1 MSDSTLW
8 RVIDAELLTLDP
20 ELDTLSMSL
29 QSEGK
34 VYAVACTGPKGM
46 GASEFTTTLRAAA
59 AAIIRSA
66 GGDMSSVGAQ
76 ERDDSDPTF
85 DTGDQRAN

>member
-1 MSDSTLW
+1 MSSTLW
-8 RVIDAELLTLDP
+8 RVVAAELLTFDP
-20 ELDTLSMSL
+20 EMDTLSMTL

-34 VYAVACTGPKGM
+34 LYAVACSGPKGA
-46 GASEFTTTLRAAA
+46 GVEEFTTALRAAA

-66 GGDMSSVGAQ
+66 GGDMSSVGAK